1 MVVDSR
7 RRLYWELGKTVITH
21 TPARY
26 NERVAPLEIL
36 WRFNEDRGDLAL

>member
-7 RRLYWELGKTVITH
+7 RRLYWKLGIKAIAR